1 MALFR
6 VTVKNPLFRN
16 GIRLEKGM
24 QVDIVVPHAAQYP
37 LHHNNGQPVVDA
49 FLRIYGIDLRK
60 ANAVNSAHL
69 EVVKVAG

>member
-6 VTVKNPLFRN
+6 ITVKNPLFRN

-24 QVDIVVPHAAQYP
+24 SVEVVMTTPAHYP
-37 LHHNNGQPVVDA
+37 LHHNGGQAVVDA

-60 ANAVNSAHL
+60 ANAVNSAIL
-69 EVVKVAG
+69 EVVKVG